1 MQLINKTQA
10 QLDIESLENKV
21 AKTLLS
27 LKVAATQLN
36 HAYNSVW
43 SLSDDRLQ
51 ALLQA
56 LVDANKFD
64 EIFTLHAQSAA
75 SINALLVA
83 AGEKAIAKEGAGR
96 EYTIIDGIVAIVPI
110 PNTVSSPIPE
120 NFPIDN

>member
-10 QLDIESLENKV
+10 QLDIQSLENKV
-21 AKTLLS
+21 AKAVLS
-27 LKVAATQLN
+27 LKSAAMQLN
-36 HAYNSVW
+36 YAYNSVW
-43 SLSDDRLQ
+43 SLPDDRLQ

-83 AGEKAIAKEGAGR
+83 AGEKAVAKEGAGR
-96 EYTIIDGIVAIVPI
+96 EYTITGGMVTIIPIIDPAPANPPV
-110 PNTVSSPIPE
+110 
-120 NFPIDN
+120 DN